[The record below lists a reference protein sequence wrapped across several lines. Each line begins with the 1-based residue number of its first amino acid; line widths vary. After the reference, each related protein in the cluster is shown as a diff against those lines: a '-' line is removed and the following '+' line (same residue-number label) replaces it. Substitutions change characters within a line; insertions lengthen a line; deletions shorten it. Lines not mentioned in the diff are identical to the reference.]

1 MDDIQVKV
9 FIPEKS
15 KAVVPKRDR
24 KLEHQQRK
32 LKQEQKKQKY
42 FDKIHANRQTDQQPQ
57 HQIENKDAQQI
68 NQTNDN
74 KSQQRKPRV
83 PMKQLV
89 IHQKPQSVTLPSIN
103 VEQEGE
109 VFTEQYFEDLQI
121 HPNVKLGLKSSEY
134 VKMTKIQQLA
144 IPIVDTKANTFIKS
158 ETGSGK
164 TLAYMVPLISHLM
177 NAEVRITREQGTY
190 ILIVCPT
197 RELSLQCVDAA
208 LKVGKKC
215 PNIVVGALV
224 GGENANHEKA
234 RLRKGVTIVVGTPG
248 RILYHIQNTQSFKFL
263 NINTLVFE
271 ECDRILD
278 MGFQK
283 DIEQLIQL
291 LSDKI
296 DIPSCQKIMVSAH
309 VNQNICQIKG
319 LEITPKNYK
328 FVGFSKEFIK
338 GTKNKD
344 IQINDENQQCDWL
357 GEGDPTWQI
366 PSTLKQYYTLIQE
379 HQKLAFLFAY
389 IRTQIGKKTI
399 IFVSTCDEV
408 EFYSFLFQQ
417 VQFSNPFKKE
427 EQQHVEEE
435 EEEKKQAFITQ
446 EVYKLHGNIEQQQRS
461 KTYFNFKKS
470 KHQEGC
476 VLISTS
482 VASRGL
488 DFPDVTNI
496 LVFDPP
502 DSYDDY
508 VNKVGRTA
516 RINKN
521 GISLMVLFENLE
533 SQQFI
538 EEIQSHLAAPLNLI
552 ESAEYFK
559 AFQYYLFET
568 KKIHDK
574 MPDKFLALMIKQLIK
589 QDKDYQLQSRRA
601 YVSFLRAYG
610 RLKSFKIKT
619 LNLHNL
625 SKSFALEKAFSE
637 DTKDERYQK
646 DLKFINREKF
656 RQREDQA
663 NETRW
668 DRERKKRRV
677 MSQAELSKMEFM

>member
-15 KAVVPKRDR
+15 KVATPKRDR

-42 FDKIHANRQTDQQPQ
+42 FDKIHQNKQNDQQPQ
-57 HQIENKDAQQI
+57 HQIENQEDQQI
-68 NQTNDN
+68 NQTND
-74 KSQQRKPRV
+74 KKQQQRKPRV

-89 IHQKPQSVTLPSIN
+89 IHQKPQSVTLPQIN

-109 VFTEQYFEDLQI
+109 VFTEQYFEDLKI
-121 HPNVKLGLKSSEY
+121 HPSVKLGLKSSEY
-134 VKMTKIQQLA
+134 IKMTKIQQLA
-144 IPIVDTKANTFIKS
+144 IPIIDTKANTFIKS

-177 NAEVRITREQGTY
+177 NSEVRITREQGTY

-248 RILYHIQNTQSFKFL
+248 RILYHIQNTQSFKFS
-263 NINTLVFE
+263 NIHTLVFE

-291 LSDKI
+291 FSDKI

-328 FVGFSKEFIK
+328 FVGFSKQFIK
-338 GTKNKD
+338 DTKNKD
-344 IQINDENQQCDWL
+344 IEINEDNQQCDWL

-417 VQFSNPFKKE
+417 VQYSNPFKNE
-427 EQQHVEEE
+427 EQKHVEEE

-470 KHQEGC
+470 KHQDGC

-538 EEIQSHLAAPLNLI
+538 EEIQSHLAAPLNLV
-552 ESAEYFK
+552 ESEQYFK

-637 DTKDERYQK
+637 DTKDDRYQK
-646 DLKFINREKF
+646 DLRFINREKF
-656 RQREDQA
+656 RQREEQA

>member
-15 KAVVPKRDR
+15 KAVTPKRDR

-42 FDKIHANRQTDQQPQ
+42 FDKIHSNRQTEQQPQ
-57 HQIENKDAQQI
+57 HQIENNEVQQI
-68 NQTNDN
+68 NQTNDH
-74 KSQQRKPRV
+74 KQSQRKPRV

-134 VKMTKIQQLA
+134 IKMTKIQQLA

-177 NAEVRITREQGTY
+177 SAEVRITREQGTY

-248 RILYHIQNTQSFKFL
+248 RILYHIQNTQSFKYL
-263 NINTLVFE
+263 NIHTLVFE

-283 DIEQLIQL
+283 DIEQLIEL
-291 LSDKI
+291 FSDKI

-417 VQFSNPFKKE
+417 VQFNNPFKKDQ
-427 EQQHVEEE
+427 QQH
-435 EEEKKQAFITQ
+435 KQAFITQ

-470 KHQEGC
+470 KYQEGC

-538 EEIQSHLAAPLNLI
+538 EETQSHLAAPLNLI

-574 MPDKFLALMIKQLIK
+574 MPDKFLALMIKQKIK